1 MSALGDLFTDIATEI
16 RGKTGETGTM
26 KPAEFP
32 DKIAGIETGVE
43 VTPDY
48 VGFATFMNGGVE
60 LYKMP
65 FIKGYDCPNPLTEGL
80 IETPTK
86 ESTVSTNYTYSGW
99 DNNLTD
105 LTEDVVVNPVFSES
119 VRYYTV
125 TFYDDDG
132 TTVLATQEVQYGVIP
147 NYVPSKTGF
156 SFKGWTTDLA
166 PVTGDTSYVAVWGT
180 VVTFATSSWSDIS
193 AVCEAGEA
201 EDYFALGDTRT
212 EYLTKDGTSYACTLK
227 IIGFSHDDKSDGSGK
242 AGITVAFFRFPI
254 ALSMNTLNKCTS
266 DDSAASYSS
275 SQFKY
280 YIDVIQSYASSD
292 LQAVLKSVNKPVS
305 NRKNTTISN
314 LSCKFF
320 ALSCYECKWNY
331 CSNFYDQMNSN
342 EKKSRLTGTV
352 YQFFNENSYFGD
364 TSNTETR
371 FSSVEYPTNYKANY
385 LWCRDVFYNGMD
397 PLRFTTLSIDR
408 IYSVTSA
415 SSNTHLPALAFCV

>member
-1 MSALGDLFTDIATEI
+1 MSALSDLFTDIATEI

-48 VGFATFMNGGVE
+48 VGFATFMNGDVE

-105 LTEDVVVNPVFSES
+105 LTEDVVVNAVFSQS

-132 TTVLATQEVQYGVIP
+132 TTVLATQEVQYGALP
-147 NYVPSKTGF
+147 DYVPSKTGF

-166 PVTGDTSYVAVWGT
+166 PVRGDTSYVAVWGT
-180 VVTFATSSWSDIS
+180 VITFATSSWSDIS
-193 AVCEAGEA
+193 DVCEAGEA

-212 EYLTKDGTSYACTLK
+212 EYLTKDGTSYACKLK

-242 AGITVAFFRFPI
+242 AGITVAFFNFPST
-254 ALSMNTLNKCTS
+254 LSAYKLGYWT
-266 DDSAASYSS
+266 SS
-275 SQFKY
+275 SADQTHFESGETRAY
-280 YIDVIQSYASSD
+280 VTAIQSYLPSQLQSVIKTVSKSYSQMETSS
-292 LQAVLKSVNKPVS
+292 LQTYSKKLFVLS
-305 NRKNTTISN
+305 I
-314 LSCKFF
+314 
-320 ALSCYECKWNY
+320 
-331 CSNFYDQMNSN
+331 N
-342 EKKSRLTGTV
+342 EAGWEIVGVKDGMKATGTV
-352 YQFFNENSYFGD
+352 YQYFEENSFYGDKKNANTIVINENNISASGV
-364 TSNTETR
+364 
-371 FSSVEYPTNYKANY
+371 FS
-385 LWCRDVFYNGMD
+385 RDVYYISAIGLND
-397 PLRFTTLSIDR
+397 LSLVYLYPSTPSLSRRQKTDNN
-408 IYSVTSA
+408 YHFA
-415 SSNTHLPALAFCV
+415 MAFCV